1 MPGAPLHRPLLAV
14 LAVPAVLAVIQQQLL
29 LRLPPRL
36 EGLGNAPASSGPAA
50 LQARFSRPMDP
61 ASLQSGSR
69 LDPPLAHRWL
79 GSGDSLLL
87 SLAEGQTLRQPLQ
100 LDLAGKD
107 RRGLALA
114 ASRWLW
120 DPRPRLLAVVS
131 QTGGEQLQIRDHD
144 GRWRPISPVWPAI
157 PVAVPLGDG
166 SGVAAASR
174 DPSGQLRLWTIGL
187 RQRNLAPLARGLGA
201 IQIAPPQPLG
211 PAAVTFAHLSS
222 NRRGELLVQ
231 SGSLEEAGSTAML
244 VRPRSDGRPQGQGS
258 RLPWQA
264 SGPMLLL
271 PGGGS
276 VVVPDPDGLH
286 LETLPPRQPRRQT
299 LPGSRDLSSFCPQAG
314 RAVLLRH
321 WPDFRRS
328 LELVEP
334 GRAPQQLWLGT
345 QAVVASAC
353 SRGGERV
360 WALLV
365 EGRGAPELSM
375 LVLDRRGR
383 TLARRRLDGWE
394 LEPGT
399 GLHYDP
405 SSEQLLVALR
415 PLGAIDARPAPAQPV
430 LIDAVSLELRS
441 LARAVSQVHWLPA
454 G

>member
-1 MPGAPLHRPLLAV
+1 MPIATPHRPLLAA
-14 LAVPAVLAVIQQQLL
+14 LAVPALLAVIQQQLL

-61 ASLQSGSR
+61 ASLKSGSR
-69 LDPPLAHRWL
+69 LVPPLEHRWL

-100 LDLAGKD
+100 LDLSGKD
-107 RRGLALA
+107 RRGLALP

-131 QTGGEQLQIRDHD
+131 QPGGEQLQIRDHD
-144 GRWRPISPVWPAI
+144 GRWTPISPVWPAI

-174 DPSGQLRLWTIGL
+174 DPSGQLRLWTIAL
-187 RQRNLAPLARGLGA
+187 RQRNLAPQRQGLGA
-201 IQIAPPQPLG
+201 VQVEPPQPLG
-211 PAAVTFAHLSS
+211 DSAVTFAHLSS

-231 SGSLEEAGSTAML
+231 SGSLEEAGSTAL
-244 VRPRSDGRPQGQGS
+244 LLRPRGDGRPQGRS
-258 RLPWQA
+258 RPLPWQA

-271 PGGGS
+271 PGGGA
-276 VVVPDPDGLH
+276 VVVPDTDGLH

-334 GRAPQQLWLGT
+334 GRAPQQLWLGSH
-345 QAVVASAC
+345 AVVASAC

-365 EGRGAPELSM
+365 EGRGEPELSILM
-375 LVLDRRGR
+375 LDRRG
-383 TLARRRLDGWE
+383 TELARRRLEGWE

-399 GLHYDP
+399 GLQYDP
-405 SSEQLLVALR
+405 SSEQLLAALR
-415 PLGAIDARPAPAQPV
+415 PLGALDARPAPAQPV
-430 LIDAVSLELRS
+430 LIDAASLELRP
-441 LARAVSQVHWLPA
+441 LARPVSQVQWLPA